1 MQSTETPETLTPE
14 TAPWA
19 YRTLPTPEGVA
30 PQTPPPSRVSNAA
43 SPEAPP
49 APMADR
55 SAAARADRIPLGWRH
70 VHETVLR
77 RVGEHRVPRRWVAHD
92 VEAVVRAHE
101 EVMPRQGMEE
111 EEPSSEELEE
121 WRSVMELPGDAS
133 PVRASPQVRQAL
145 TESLHESTDY
155 RNAMPPILRQL
166 SPLHVGLES
175 DEGPPPERPDER
187 ARDLELVARQA
198 GVTRHE
204 AEEAYDRHDGD
215 IVNAIVELVH
225 GSEEPPWLGGVP
237 RRRAP
242 SVAPASTGYVHPGG
256 FANIG
261 PTVSE
266 PEDPRAG
273 LLERSRASD
282 AIMAEMQRQY
292 VANNPD
298 EETRFR
304 EHLRSGTRNS
314 IVQAMQA
321 HLAQPRTGEETTRLT
336 QFLDWFQQEEAPGPD
351 EQPHLDALRRE
362 LMEPTSTITADI
374 QTPGGR
380 DQWRQSLTT
389 RNFTYRPTPH
399 IETHVVLTNRGPAF
413 SQEPPGSEE
422 QLDEAFRRFQAR
434 TREGLDEGVTEHDLF
449 GSDGEVDENRVP
461 TPPRR
466 QSVDDRD
473 ATEGGQ
479 LRLDDFFGES
489 RPRTTRPVPYPV
501 DGTAVAHAVLQNL
514 GGAET
519 VAREVAR
526 EAAAVGETA
535 DEAPPGWEQVRR
547 RRVASAYILP
557 RETQPLIP
565 EPKEE
570 HLMVC
575 RLLDK
580 AGEVDDYAHEFTCPI
595 SLMAIRQ
602 PVCAADGQLYEYES
616 IQKWLSH
623 NSLSPVT
630 KDRIST
636 FALRPMPLIKT
647 LMLHKALDYVDS
659 LIMIYDKDQFS
670 AVCVQKWTL
679 MRRMERGLELL
690 SWVDT

>member
-19 YRTLPTPEGVA
+19 YRTLPTPEGGA

-55 SAAARADRIPLGWRH
+55 SAAASATRIPLGWRH

-77 RVGEHRVPRRWVAHD
+77 RIGEHRVPRRWVAHD
-92 VEAVVRAHE
+92 VESVVRAHE

-166 SPLHVGLES
+166 SPPRTVQP

-215 IVNAIVELVH
+215 IVSAIVELVD
-225 GSEEPPWLGGVP
+225 GPVEP

-242 SVAPASTGYVHPGG
+242 SEAPASTGYVHPGG

-261 PTVSE
+261 PTFSYSE
-266 PEDPRAG
+266 NPEDARAG

-304 EHLRSGTRNS
+304 EHLRLGTRNS

-321 HLAQPRTGEETTRLT
+321 HLAQPRTGEETARLA
-336 QFLDWFQQEEAPGPD
+336 QWLQRFHEEEPPGPD

-362 LMEPTSTITADI
+362 LMEPVSTITGPI

-380 DQWRQSLTT
+380 DQWRQILTT
-389 RNFTYRPTPH
+389 RNFTYERTPH
-399 IETHVVLTNRGPAF
+399 IETHVVLTNRGPTF

-422 QLDEAFRRFQAR
+422 QLDEAADDEPALPRAPDGAVMFLDADHMLRDRRAR
-434 TREGLDEGVTEHDLF
+434 EAA
-449 GSDGEVDENRVP
+449 EVDENQVP

-466 QSVDDRD
+466 QSIDDRD
-473 ATEGGQ
+473 AAPEGQ

-489 RPRTTRPVPYPV
+489 RPRTNRPLPYPV
-501 DGTAVAHAVLQNL
+501 DGTA
-514 GGAET
+514 GERPAET
-519 VAREVAR
+519 VAREVAN
-526 EAAAVGETA
+526 EAAAATA

-670 AVCVQKWTL
+670 AVCVQKWTS